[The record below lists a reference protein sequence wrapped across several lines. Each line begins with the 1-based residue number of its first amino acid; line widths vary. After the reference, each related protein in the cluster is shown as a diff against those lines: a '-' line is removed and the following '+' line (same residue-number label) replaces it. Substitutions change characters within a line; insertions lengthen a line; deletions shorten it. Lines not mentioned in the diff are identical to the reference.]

1 MSAARAK
8 QPLPDRVDVAIVGAG
23 LGGLSAGAYLAR
35 HGMRVAIFDGHYV
48 AGGCCT
54 QFARGSRTTGKYRF
68 DIGLHYIGDCRP
80 GGMIPTT
87 LEQVGIDDIDYLELD
102 PDGFDIFSFPDFQFR
117 VPANLELYRERL
129 VGLFPSERRG
139 IDRFCRLIAEVD
151 HIGHDLERRH
161 GKRGLGFFW
170 EIARK
175 GRLVAQYQNAT
186 IAQFLDSCTK
196 DIKLRAV
203 MLGQHGDYGLPPSEA
218 SAVVHAGLVGHYIC
232 GGAFYPR
239 GGGQVIADRLAET
252 IEAAGGTVHLR
263 QPIERVLI
271 EGGRAVGV
279 RTEAKRRG
287 ESHDVRASHV
297 ISNADIKATLQHLVG
312 PEHLPSKWVKR
323 ADDFDMAAAI
333 FMTCLGVETDMAA
346 RGMTSGNVWQ
356 FDGYDFE
363 AFYRDGRAAGAP
375 RPRGAYITS
384 ASFKDPD
391 SHDHAPSGVTSVEV
405 MTIVPGDP
413 KVWGVT
419 AGDAVTW
426 GYKRSDAY
434 LALKHQLEED
444 LIRRLDTVFPGS
456 AEHVVFRESASPVTH
471 TRYTRASDGT
481 GYGIAC
487 TPDQTLERRPGFRTP
502 IPGLYLCGASTRAG
516 HGVVGALMSGHHV
529 AHCLGRDI
537 GRPIP
542 ESGPTAVTHSAPA
555 QPKSERSAA

>member
-8 QPLPDRVDVAIVGAG
+8 QPMPDSVDVAIVGAG
-23 LGGLSAGAYLAR
+23 LGGLSAGAFLAR
-35 HGMRVAIFDGHYV
+35 HGMRVAVFDGHYV

-54 QFARGSRTTGKYRF
+54 QFGRGSSRTGKYRF

-80 GGMIPTT
+80 GGMIPTA
-87 LEQVGIDDIDYLELD
+87 LSQVGIDDIDFLEMD
-102 PDGFDIFSFPDFQFR
+102 PDGFDVFAFPDFQLR

-129 VGLFPSERRG
+129 LALFPSEQRG

-151 HIGHDLERRH
+151 HIGHEQERRH

-170 EIARK
+170 EVARK
-175 GRLVAQYQNAT
+175 GRLVAMYQRAT

-196 DIKLRAV
+196 DPKLRAC

-218 SAVVHAGLVGHYIC
+218 SAVLHAGLVGHYIC

-263 QPIERVLI
+263 QPIDRVLI

-279 RTEAKRRG
+279 LTEAKRRG
-287 ESHDVRASHV
+287 EGHVVRAQQV
-297 ISNADIKATLQHLVG
+297 ISNADIKATYQHLVG
-312 PEHLPSKWVKR
+312 PEHLPAAVVKR
-323 ADDFDMAAAI
+323 ADSFEMAAAI
-333 FMTCLGVETDMAA
+333 FMTFLGVETDMAA
-346 RGMTSGNVWQ
+346 LGMTSGNVWQ

-363 AFYRDGRAAGAP
+363 GFYKDGRAAGAP
-375 RPRGAYITS
+375 RVRGSYITS

-391 SHDHAPSGVTSVEV
+391 SRDHAPPGVTSVEI

-413 KVWGVT
+413 RVWKVSPE
-419 AGDAVTW
+419 DAVGW
-426 GYKRSDAY
+426 GYKRSEAY
-434 LALKHQLEED
+434 RELKLQVEDD
-444 LIRRLDTVFPGS
+444 LIGRLDAVFPGS
-456 AEHVVFRESASPVTH
+456 AERVVFRESATPVTH
-471 TRYTRASDGT
+471 SRYTRASDGT

-487 TPDQTLERRPGFRTP
+487 TPDQTLDRRPGFRTVV
-502 IPGLYLCGASTRAG
+502 PGLYLCGASTRAG
-516 HGVVGALMSGHHV
+516 HGVVGALLSGHHV
-529 AHCLGRDI
+529 AHCLARDL

-542 ESGPTAVTHSAPA
+542 DSGPTAVTTATPARPASA
-555 QPKSERSAA
+555 RSAA